1 MKYSYFLVVILVV
14 FSLTSC
20 EKKETPYPLP
30 VRPDISD
37 STHEEQLE
45 LGENYETQVFF
56 SLKNGVVESN
66 SFAIWDINFTTD
78 ATDNE
83 MRVNGGKGNFVYLT
97 EATQMSAV
105 SSSYTTDG
113 SLWKYDKPGGLPG
126 TSGLGVLNNS
136 AIIGKVLI
144 LRVGDDKT
152 YKMIIK
158 SITDGAYTIAVTSG
172 LDDNQEREYVL
183 EKDTDYNFVYFHME
197 DGIVTPE
204 PPKVAWDLLFT
215 RYRYIYEAYNQDG
228 SDYLY
233 LVTGVLH
240 NPYQTT
246 TAGDSVRLHDY
257 FTFTKDTFE
266 QNMNLV
272 ANRDVIGWDWKRVDI
287 QTAEYKVNTRMVYVI
302 KDQEDVLWKM
312 HFYGYT
318 NDEGKKGYPK
328 LRYEKL

>member
-1 MKYSYFLVVILVV
+1 M
-14 FSLTSC
+14 
-20 EKKETPYPLP
+20 
-30 VRPDISD
+30 
-37 STHEEQLE
+37 
-45 LGENYETQVFF
+45 
-56 SLKNGVVESN
+56 
-66 SFAIWDINFTTD
+66 
-78 ATDNE
+78 
-83 MRVNGGKGNFVYLT
+83 
-97 EATQMSAV
+97 
-105 SSSYTTDG
+105 
-113 SLWKYDKPGGLPG
+113 
-126 TSGLGVLNNS
+126 
-136 AIIGKVLI
+136 
-144 LRVGDDKT
+144 
-152 YKMIIK
+152 
-158 SITDGAYTIAVTSG
+158 TSG